1 MLATKPPM
9 QMGGFFIAKTRNK
22 LAWLSGWAIKKPN
35 EHVVFVWKALGKV
48 PTEEVVLSFA
58 KNDSPEAL
66 GKVPTEEVGERIEP
80 TVPKIIKY

>member
-1 MLATKPPM
+1 
-9 QMGGFFIAKTRNK
+9 
-22 LAWLSGWAIKKPN
+22 
-35 EHVVFVWKALGKV
+35 LGKV

-66 GKVPTEEVGERIEP
+66 GKVPTEEDGERIEP